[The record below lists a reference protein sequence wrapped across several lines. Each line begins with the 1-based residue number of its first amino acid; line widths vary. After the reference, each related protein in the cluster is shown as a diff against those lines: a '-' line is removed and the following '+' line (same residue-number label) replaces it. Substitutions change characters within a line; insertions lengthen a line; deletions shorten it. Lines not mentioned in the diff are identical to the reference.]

1 MPVLSS
7 ISVETDEYG
16 FKRSETFKTERGL
29 ELSIKPTSGGLYQ
42 IIPHGAGANP
52 PTVCDGLYTSHLKAR
67 QVLEEYLRATD
78 RLGFAEYP
86 SKPADKVRKGKAEV
100 AKANESEQNN

>member
-16 FKRSETFKTERGL
+16 FKRKETFKTERGL
-29 ELSIKPTSGGLYQ
+29 ELSIVPTSGGLYQ

-52 PTVCDGLYTSHLKAR
+52 PAVCNGLYTSHLKAR
-67 QVLEEYLRATD
+67 QMLEAYLKETD

-86 SKPADKVRKGKAEV
+86 SKPASQVRKGKAEV
-100 AKANESEQNN
+100 AKNGSIED

>member
-16 FKRSETFKTERGL
+16 FKRSETYKTERGL

-52 PTVCDGLYTSHLKAR
+52 PAVCNGLYTSHLKAR
-67 QVLEEYLRATD
+67 QTLEAYLRETD

-86 SKPADKVRKGKAEV
+86 SKPAAAVRKGKAEV
-100 AKANESEQNN
+100 KNESEPHN